1 MLSQVHN
8 YWNKQQTREYQIML
22 EVATTCTERISLYDL
37 CTSPCG
43 LFKVSAHA
51 PNSLWTTW
59 GQIWTCWW
67 MIFSHS
73 LTIKMQLI
81 FLFFNDCNM
90 MPLFMLSFVNYHI
103 LHYVTYFKIGFCY
116 YILRKNKNLD
126 QTYIVIY
133 IYWYFFVAL
142 WARMYW
148 FHLKS
153 HI

>member
-8 YWNKQQTREYQIML
+8 YQNKQRTREYQIML
-22 EVATTCTERISLYDL
+22 EVATTTCTERISLYDL

-81 FLFFNDCNM
+81 FLFFNECNM
-90 MPLFMLSFVNYHI
+90 MPLLMLSFVNYHI

-133 IYWYFFVAL
+133 ILILFCSP
-142 WARMYW
+142 M
-148 FHLKS
+148 S
-153 HI
+153 

>member
-1 MLSQVHN
+1 
-8 YWNKQQTREYQIML
+8 ML

-103 LHYVTYFKIGFCY
+103 LHYVTYFKIGFCFC
-116 YILRKNKNLD
+116 ILRKKSSSSL
-126 QTYIVIY
+126 YRKR
-133 IYWYFFVAL
+133 YFFVAL
-142 WARMYW
+142 WTRMYW
-148 FHLKS
+148 FHHKS
-153 HI
+153 HLTWLY